1 VEIGTVLFFRGNAH
15 FPINLPDAIQIATSL
30 EAKADIFITNGATL
44 KKISEIEVLLLSEML
59 K

>member
-1 VEIGTVLFFRGNAH
+1 MGTVLFFRGNAH

-44 KKISEIEVLLLSEML
+44 KKNIRNRSFVI